1 MKDFRYIDGVATL
14 ELDRETCIGCGMCH
28 TVCPHRI
35 FEIRDK
41 KAEIVDFDA
50 CMECGACAQNCP
62 VDAVKVT
69 PGVGC
74 AHLIIK
80 AWLHKVTGKNGE
92 ATCC

>member
-14 ELDRETCIGCGMCH
+14 RLDADVCVGCGMCA

-35 FEIRDK
+35 FEVQDK
-41 KAEIVDFDA
+41 KAVIRDVDA

-62 VDAVKVT
+62 VEAISVT

-74 AHLIIK
+74 AAYIISTWISRIK
-80 AWLHKVTGKNGE
+80 GSPVT
-92 ATCC
+92 TSCC

>member
-1 MKDFRYIDGVATL
+1 MKDYRYLEGVATL
-14 ELDRETCIGCGMCH
+14 ALDKEKCIGCGMCQ

-35 FEIRDK
+35 FIIEEK

-62 VDAVKVT
+62 VEAIAVS

-74 AHLIIK
+74 ASYLM
-80 AWLHKVTGKNGE
+80 AVWLSKLTGKKVE
-92 ATCC
+92 SVCC

>member
-14 ELDRETCIGCGMCH
+14 KLDAALCVGCGMCE

-35 FEIRDK
+35 FEVHEK
-41 KAEIVDFDA
+41 KAAISDFDA

-62 VDAVKVT
+62 AEAISVT

-74 AHLIIK
+74 AVYIISTWISK
-80 AWLHKVTGKNGE
+80 IKGSPGTNS
-92 ATCC
+92 CC